1 MVPLSKCATAM
12 RNRVIASMAAIKVQQ
27 TSVERLYDSGI
38 GIYYGSEMT
47 RLNIEKINKQYIR

>member
-1 MVPLSKCATAM
+1 M

-38 GIYYGSEMT
+38 GIYYGSEIT
-47 RLNIEKINKQYIR
+47 RLNIEKINKTIYKIGN

>member
-1 MVPLSKCATAM
+1 M

-47 RLNIEKINKQYIR
+47 RLNIEKINKQYIRQIGNL